1 MKIKSLVYCPE
12 SGSCLVVEQKP
23 RTSSIAF
30 GLAAGPSVA
39 RFNRAHIEHSS
50 PSSCE
55 AELLRVKRCFSNPA
69 TRSIASHLSV
79 RQKPRT
85 SSVAFGLAAGPSVDR
100 FNRAH
105 IEHSSPSCA
114 REKRCFSNP
123 RSGFT
128 LLEVMVALAIFAVAA
143 IALTKVAM
151 QYTQSTSNAILRT
164 KAQFVAMN
172 EVAMMEMNQEW
183 LDGTQSKQVTSQG
196 ETWQIDKKAQ
206 STISPKIQ
214 RIELQVSLFNK
225 EQGKV
230 EAGIT
235 NLVFF
240 NYPAKART

>member
-1 MKIKSLVYCPE
+1 MKIKSLTGLPE
-12 SGSCLVVEQKP
+12 NACCLVKVQKAC
-23 RTSSIAF
+23 TSSIVF

-39 RFNRAHIEHSS
+39 QFNRAHIEHSS

-55 AELLRVKRCFSNPA
+55 VGLLRVKRCFTHPA
-69 TRSIASHLSV
+69 TRNIVS
-79 RQKPRT
+79 R
-85 SSVAFGLAAGPSVDR
+85 LAAGPSV
-100 FNRAH
+100 
-105 IEHSSPSCA
+105 A
-114 REKRCFSNP
+114 RRRP
-123 RSGFT
+123 ASGFT

-183 LDGTQSKQVTSQG
+183 LEGTQSKQVTSQG

-214 RIELQVSLFNK
+214 RIELQVSLFNN

-240 NYPAKART
+240 NYPAKARTQ

>member
-1 MKIKSLVYCPE
+1 MKIKYSEDLSLRSYKVNLCTQSIAFSLVE
-12 SGSCLVVEQKP
+12 EQKS
-23 RTSSIAF
+23 RTSSIASR
-30 GLAAGPSVA
+30 LATRSSVA
-39 RFNRAHIEHSS
+39 RFNRAHFEHSS
-50 PSSCE
+50 
-55 AELLRVKRCFSNPA
+55 A
-69 TRSIASHLSV
+69 
-79 RQKPRT
+79 
-85 SSVAFGLAAGPSVDR
+85 
-100 FNRAH
+100 
-105 IEHSSPSCA
+105 SCA

-164 KAQFVAMN
+164 KAQFVGMN
-172 EVAMMEMNQEW
+172 EVAMMEINQEW
-183 LDGTQSKQVTSQG
+183 LEGTQSKQVTSQG

-214 RIELQVSLFNK
+214 RIELQVSLFNN

-235 NLVFF
+235 HLVFF
-240 NYPAKART
+240 NYPAKARTQ

>member
-1 MKIKSLVYCPE
+1 MKIKSLVYCPDCA
-12 SGSCLVVEQKP
+12 SCLVVEQKP

-50 PSSCE
+50 PSCARE
-55 AELLRVKRCFSNPA
+55 KRCFSNPA
-69 TRSIASHLSV
+69 TRSIASHLAT
-79 RQKPRT
+79 R
-85 SSVAFGLAAGPSVDR
+85 SSFAR
-100 FNRAH
+100 FNRV
-105 IEHSSPSCA
+105 
-114 REKRCFSNP
+114 
-123 RSGFT
+123 SGFT

>member
-1 MKIKSLVYCPE
+1 MIWVRSMKIKSLTGLPE
-12 SGSCLVVEQKP
+12 NACCLVKAEKACTSSIAS
-23 RTSSIAF
+23 RFSTEHKSHTSSIAF

-39 RFNRAHIEHSS
+39 RFNR
-50 PSSCE
+50 
-55 AELLRVKRCFSNPA
+55 V
-69 TRSIASHLSV
+69 
-79 RQKPRT
+79 
-85 SSVAFGLAAGPSVDR
+85 
-100 FNRAH
+100 H

-114 REKRCFSNP
+114 RVKRCFTHP

-214 RIELQVSLFNK
+214 RIELQVSLFNN

-240 NYPAKART
+240 NYPAKARTQ

>member
-1 MKIKSLVYCPE
+1 MKIKSVTGLPE
-12 SGSCLVVEQKP
+12 NACCLVKAQKAYN
-23 RTSSIAF
+23 SSIAF

-39 RFNRAHIEHSS
+39 RFNR
-50 PSSCE
+50 
-55 AELLRVKRCFSNPA
+55 F
-69 TRSIASHLSV
+69 
-79 RQKPRT
+79 
-85 SSVAFGLAAGPSVDR
+85 
-100 FNRAH
+100 H

-114 REKRCFSNP
+114 RVKRCFTHP

-183 LDGTQSKQVTSQG
+183 LEGTQSKQVTSQG

-214 RIELQVSLFNK
+214 RIELQVSLFNN

-240 NYPAKART
+240 NYPAKARTQ